1 MIYLLIYR
9 TPKQDIIYHLN
20 NTIPINE
27 VGSLNSFNW
36 RLISIQKYKNGRFNN
51 VVHPFQKVKG
61 KKHLFNIYSFVNKR
75 RKNKIAR
82 LRYLLE
88 KEEKKWKIKS

>member
-20 NTIPINE
+20 NTIPEYEINHI
-27 VGSLNSFNW
+27 NSFNW
-36 RLISIQKYKNGRFNN
+36 RLISIQKYQNGRFN
-51 VVHPFQKVKG
+51 VVRHPFERVKR
-61 KKHLFNIYSFVNKR
+61 KKQFYIKTFIANR

-88 KEEKKWKIKS
+88 KEENKWKMK

>member
-20 NTIPINE
+20 NTIPIIE
-27 VGSLNSFNW
+27 LGSLNSFNW
-36 RLISIQKYKNGRFNN
+36 KLISIQIYKNGRFNN
-51 VVHPFQKVKG
+51 VRHPFERVKR
-61 KKHLFNIYSFVNKR
+61 KKQFYIKTFIANR

-88 KEEKKWKIKS
+88 KEENKWKMK